1 MTSKHFSSF
10 WQSLFV
16 GLFLTCLTICQ
27 ALAIP
32 TGYESYLDRP
42 EVLKIQAKPI
52 AGDQTWTEKLRPA
65 HFTFVAQLLEM
76 HPERELYFL
85 ARDSEHLYDVAR
97 LVTEGTKDAQRVHLL
112 NVSRANMRD
121 PLLKSYLAQHGI
133 TEEAL
138 VGGQKVLF
146 VDTGF
151 SGTIPKVIGE
161 NFSVSARQNLKTH
174 LIVSS
179 NEAHPSSR
187 SFLVHLNPFV
197 VNGNPASMHA
207 SVVSYEHMPRYTDRS
222 TSFFA
227 ENGAYHPISN
237 LKTANDGSV
246 SKEISVKYIQDLKA
260 AWSTH
265 EVQKRYKIEK
275 QAFKALYEITKTKAS
290 IEDLLR
296 LKAQLEST
304 FDQVFVEAMFKDA
317 AEIQQRINE
326 SQSFEVTSLGYKESF
341 TSASSKK
348 NHLIKDYPQWANILE
363 DPIGGI
369 EHLVKTKDWV
379 TLGALI
385 DANVD
390 HEFNKIL
397 AQNLFKQVAK
407 GPQKSLQIAMIEK
420 GDPHVLRLLAMDTFS
435 KPHTAE
441 MKDLIRLTIEKGDL
455 QVLKLLAAY
464 TFSKPHTAE
473 MKDLIRLTIEKG
485 DTNVLEK
492 LATDTF
498 SKPHTAEMKDLIRLT
513 IEKGDTNVLWD
524 LAAYTFSQPH
534 TAEMKDLIRLTIE
547 KGDTNVLE
555 LLAARTFSKPYTA
568 EMKDLIRLTI
578 EKGDTHVLRLLAK
591 YTFSK
596 PHTKNDPEYEI
607 LRRACEITDVDQ
619 RIKFMNQEMAKTGSF
634 QHKNIDARLQVKD
647 RVLINNATY
656 EILGLAGEGRR
667 GRVYLV
673 RDTKGQ
679 VFALK
684 VAKDNSA
691 DTLRSIQ
698 QESAKAKQW
707 TSLNLVHS
715 KVLVQAETY
724 VLKSWVEGIR
734 GDELID
740 RLLAGET
747 QFAKAATQLLQ
758 LA

>member
-1 MTSKHFSSF
+1 
-10 WQSLFV
+10 
-16 GLFLTCLTICQ
+16 
-27 ALAIP
+27 
-32 TGYESYLDRP
+32 
-42 EVLKIQAKPI
+42 
-52 AGDQTWTEKLRPA
+52 
-65 HFTFVAQLLEM
+65 
-76 HPERELYFL
+76 
-85 ARDSEHLYDVAR
+85 
-97 LVTEGTKDAQRVHLL
+97 
-112 NVSRANMRD
+112 MRD
-121 PLLKSYLAQHGI
+121 PLLKSYLTQHGI

-397 AQNLFKQVAK
+397 AQNLFKRNEGFNPSDDRKRRSTGAEAIGCVY
-407 GPQKSLQIAMIEK
+407 
-420 GDPHVLRLLAMDTFS
+420 LLEAAHCRNEGFNPSDDRKRRYQCAVGF
-435 KPHTAE
+435 
-441 MKDLIRLTIEKGDL
+441 GC
-455 QVLKLLAAY
+455 VYLLAAAHCRNEGFNPSDDRKRRYQCAGAIGCAYLLEAVHCRNEGFNPSDDRKRRY
-464 TFSKPHTAE
+464 TCAE
-473 MKDLIRLTIEKG
+473 AIG
-485 DTNVLEK
+485 
-492 LATDTF
+492 
-498 SKPHTAEMKDLIRLT
+498 
-513 IEKGDTNVLWD
+513 
-524 LAAYTFSQPH
+524 
-534 TAEMKDLIRLTIE
+534 
-547 KGDTNVLE
+547 
-555 LLAARTFSKPYTA
+555 
-568 EMKDLIRLTI
+568 
-578 EKGDTHVLRLLAK
+578 
-591 YTFSK
+591 
-596 PHTKNDPEYEI
+596 
-607 LRRACEITDVDQ
+607 
-619 RIKFMNQEMAKTGSF
+619 
-634 QHKNIDARLQVKD
+634 
-647 RVLINNATY
+647 
-656 EILGLAGEGRR
+656 
-667 GRVYLV
+667 
-673 RDTKGQ
+673 
-679 VFALK
+679 
-684 VAKDNSA
+684 
-691 DTLRSIQ
+691 
-698 QESAKAKQW
+698 
-707 TSLNLVHS
+707 
-715 KVLVQAETY
+715 
-724 VLKSWVEGIR
+724 
-734 GDELID
+734 
-740 RLLAGET
+740 
-747 QFAKAATQLLQ
+747 
-758 LA
+758 